1 MMILFQ
7 AMSRIGNVTFQKN
20 HPAILCTKE
29 YLINKN
35 LLLKYEASVALA
47 GQTRG
52 AIGLSLNFFGYF
64 FFQEK
69 K

>member
-1 MMILFQ
+1 M
-7 AMSRIGNVTFQKN
+7 QKR
-20 HPAILCTKE
+20 L
-29 YLINKN
+29 LINKN
-35 LLLKYEASVALA
+35 ILPGYELSVALA